1 MQLEA
6 DNMEKNVNLNTNVKV
21 NNRDNSTSSIKEIL
35 KNTVKNNIRQY
46 TMVIALL
53 SIWIIFQFLTK
64 GIFISPRNLSNLF
77 LQSASIAILACGM
90 VLVLVAGHID
100 LSVGSVVG
108 FTGAICAVLMAKQHF
123 GTIPT
128 ILIALG
134 VGVLIGIWQGFWVAF
149 RQVPAFIV
157 TLAGLLMFR
166 GGVLGVTGGNTVAPM
181 NDSFKA
187 IGQGYLPKLTE
198 LPFHDTTALIGLVF
212 MVAYVIFEINKRQ
225 SRLKYGFEVLPMKL
239 QIAKIIGGLIVIGLV
254 MSIMVSYMGI
264 PYAVLLLIAII
275 LIFTVIA
282 EKTTFGRYVY
292 AIGGNKEAARLSGIN
307 IRRVNMLVFILMSVL
322 ATVSGIVYTARL
334 NAATGS
340 AGMNMELDA
349 IASAVI
355 GGTSTLGGE
364 GTIVGCIIGALVMA
378 SLDNG
383 MSLMNLGVTWQYI
396 VKGLIL
402 LLAVWVD
409 IATRKTAN

>member
-1 MQLEA
+1 
-6 DNMEKNVNLNTNVKV
+6 MEKNVNLNTNVKIA
-21 NNRDNSTSSIKEIL
+21 STSSLKDIL
-35 KNTVKNNIRQY
+35 RNTIRNNIRQY

-53 SIWIIFQFLTK
+53 GIWIIFQFLTK

-108 FTGAICAVLMAKQHF
+108 FTGAICAVLMTKHHF

-134 VGVLIGIWQGFWVAF
+134 VGILIGIWQGFWVAY

-157 TLAGLLMFR
+157 TLAGLLMYR
-166 GGVLGVTGGNTVAPM
+166 GGVLGVTGGKTVSPM

-187 IGQGYLPKLTE
+187 IGQGYLPKLTN
-198 LPFHDTTALIGLVF
+198 LPFHDTTALIGLIF
-212 MVAYVIFEINKRQ
+212 MIAYVIFEINKRK
-225 SRLKYGFEVLPMKL
+225 SRIKYGFEVLPMNL

-254 MSIMVSYMGI
+254 MSIMITYMGI
-264 PYAVLLLIAII
+264 PYAVLLLMAII
-275 LIFTVIA
+275 IIFTVIA

-322 ATVSGIVYTARL
+322 ATVAGIVYTARL

-340 AGMNMELDA
+340 AGANMELDA

-409 IATRKTAN
+409 IATRKTAT